1 MWENASAAPRDAGQI
16 VEALAWWAA
25 HAPTRPAVADRTVT
39 LTYGS
44 LWAESDACAEVLAR
58 RGVRAGE
65 AVGVLLPN
73 CARFV
78 TTLLAVA
85 RLRAVALLLPTTLTP
100 AELYRYAALAGA
112 RVVVTGPSHRAL
124 VLEAGGEPV
133 TAAADLLLCAVDAPS
148 ARTVGPDDFIV
159 QLTSGADRPSK
170 LAVRTRA
177 AVWDEIAAFA
187 DEIGL
192 TARET
197 TLVLPSIFH
206 SYGLIGGTLAPLC
219 RGGRVV
225 LHDGFDPLAVLRAI
239 RRERPTIVFAVPL
252 MYRHL
257 VQAPPCA
264 AADLSSV
271 RLCFS
276 AGAPLS
282 GDVDEAFARRFGCRI
297 SQNYGSTEAGVIALR
312 QTWAPHLQHSVG
324 RPVRGRTV
332 TVVDDR
338 GRALPPGHRG
348 EVVVCSAAVARGYLG
363 DASGDPALL
372 PGRFHTG
379 DLGWVDDDG
388 HLFLAGRK
396 SSLIHLTEGT
406 VDPAAI
412 EAVIAGLPAVR
423 DVAVLGVPGPGG
435 SEQIKAVVVAD
446 DVGPEQILRYCR
458 HRLPAAQLPAIV
470 ELRDAIPRTPA
481 GKVVRRLLR

>member
-1 MWENASAAPRDAGQI
+1 MSPDPIVDAIAQCAAR
-16 VEALAWWAA
+16 
-25 HAPTRPAVADRTVT
+25 APWRPAVTDGTVT
-39 LTYGS
+39 LTYGE
-44 LWAESDACAEVLAR
+44 LWAESDVCAEVLAR
-58 RGVRAGE
+58 GGVRAGE
-65 AVGVLLPN
+65 AVGILLPN

-78 TTLLAVA
+78 TALLAIA

-100 AELYRYAALAGA
+100 AELHRYAVLAGA
-112 RVVVTGPSHRAL
+112 HVVLTGPSHRAV
-124 VLEAGGEPV
+124 VLEAGGQPV
-133 TAAADLLLCAVDAPS
+133 AAAADLLLYTYTVDAPA
-148 ARTVGPDDFIV
+148 ARGVGPDDFIV

-177 AVWDEIAAFA
+177 AVWDEIDAFA
-187 DEIGL
+187 DAIGL

-225 LHDGFDPLAVLRAI
+225 LHDNFDPQVVLQAI
-239 RRERPTIVFAVPL
+239 RRERPTIVFAVPV

-257 VQAPPCA
+257 VRAPQAQG
-264 AADLSSV
+264 ADLSSV

-276 AGAPLS
+276 AGAPLP
-282 GDVDEAFARRFGCRI
+282 GDVDAAFARRFGCRI

-338 GRALPPGHRG
+338 GRALPPGQRG

-363 DASGDPALL
+363 DAPGAPVLL

-388 HLFLAGRK
+388 YLFLAGRK

-412 EAVIAGLPAVR
+412 EAVIASLPAVR
-423 DVAVLGVPGPGG
+423 DVAVVGVPGPGG

-458 HRLPAAQLPAIV
+458 HRLPTTQLPAIV